1 MKFSEKIVYM
11 RKKRKISQDR
21 LAKKMGVSRQTIYK
35 WEADLNTP
43 EFNKIERLADILDI
57 SYNLLLD
64 DSIDLKE
71 YFNDNQEPNDT
82 LDNDNLD
89 IDNEQNETEKSMS
102 KKSIIIISIAICVAL
117 ALAILIGT
125 LFINDNSTDTD
136 TILNTNT
143 DNIVDF
149 DTNTDT
155 DTEADTN
162 TDTNTDINVDT
173 NTDTNGDTSSDTDTD
188 TDTDIDIPVINHSW
202 SEWAEIDKGTCNTPQ
217 ILERECSECGEKE
230 TKEGEIVIEHKLSS
244 FWHTKTPATCTET
257 EVLYKKCSVCNT
269 EKYKDGVVAL
279 GHAYDNEICVRCDK
293 EHYTDGVI
301 YDIYNGK
308 AYVSGYNGTNT
319 VVSISPYYTPK
330 GETTKYPVT
339 EVRRINSDAVTE
351 LIIPEGVEKIGDI
364 NFNCFNLKVVRFPS
378 TLLQIFSGTF
388 TSCRYLERIYIN
400 DLKSWCNVETPYA
413 LPEGE
418 MFFGVPYDM
427 YLNDELLTDLH
438 ITKDITMIKPYVFAG
453 CKSIKNLTMEYN
465 GYSSEISAHAFEESG
480 LEYAQIDCSWIDK
493 HAFSYCTNLKSV
505 KLSNS
510 TYFPYN
516 NTFTLC
522 YHLIEVYAENKGIT
536 AGDGYGT
543 GGVGKYARIVH
554 KSLDEP
560 SIITETNDGFVFAKI
575 DSVNYLIQYVG
586 SNPVVKLPRSFNGEE
601 YKIATYF
608 HEGGSPN
615 TTIEEIYIPKEV
627 KYIEANALSAVKKI
641 MIYFEVP
648 SSLTTWVQRLSPSQY
663 VIYGW
668 ELDY

>member
-82 LDNDNLD
+82 LDNDNSD

-125 LFINDNSTDTD
+125 LFINDNSTDID

-162 TDTNTDINVDT
+162 TDTNI
-173 NTDTNGDTSSDTDTD
+173 DTNGDTSSDTDTN

-269 EKYKDGVVAL
+269 EKYKNGVVAF

-308 AYVSGYNGTNT
+308 AYVSGYKGTNT

-339 EVRRINSDAVTE
+339 EVRRINSDVVTE
-351 LIIPEGVEKIGDI
+351 LIIPEGVEEIGDI

-378 TLLQIFSGTF
+378 TLGQIYYGTF
-388 TSCRYLERIYIN
+388 TSCKHLERVYITSVKN
-400 DLKSWCNVETPYA
+400 WCGVTTSQA
-413 LPEGE
+413 SLPDGE
-418 MFFGVPYDM
+418 MFFTVPYDM
-427 YLNDELLTDLH
+427 YLNDELLTSLH
-438 ITKDITMIKPYVFAG
+438 ITEDIQNIMPYVFAN
-453 CKSIKNLTMEYN
+453 CKSIKVLTMEQNNWTRMIYKN
-465 GYSSEISAHAFEESG
+465 AFSKSG
-480 LEYAQIDCSWIDK
+480 LEYAQIDSPAIMEN
-493 HAFSYCTNLKSV
+493 AFAYCTYLKSV
-505 KLSNS
+505 KFTKS
-510 TYFPYN
+510 TNFNYRNIFE
-516 NTFTLC
+516 FC
-522 YHLIEVYAENKGIT
+522 YHLVEVFSDGERVNLGDNYNQGGIGYYAK
-536 AGDGYGT
+536 
-543 GGVGKYARIVH
+543 IVH
-554 KSLDEP
+554 QNLDEE
-560 SIITETNDGFVFAKI
+560 SVITETNDGFVFAKI
-575 DSVNYLIQYVG
+575 DGVNYLIQYVG

-615 TTIEEIYIPKEV
+615 TTIEEIHIPKEV

-641 MIYFEVP
+641 KIYFEVP
-648 SSLTTWVQRLSPSQY
+648 SSLTTWAQRLSPSQY